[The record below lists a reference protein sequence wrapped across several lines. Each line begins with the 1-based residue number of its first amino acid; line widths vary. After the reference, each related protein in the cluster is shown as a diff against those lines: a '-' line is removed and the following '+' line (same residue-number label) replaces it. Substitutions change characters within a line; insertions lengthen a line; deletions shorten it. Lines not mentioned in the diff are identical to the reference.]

1 VATGELGP
9 IPDIFIWDA
18 FTMEQVI
25 KVKSKLRK
33 GIQRLSFSPSGD
45 VLVAVALD
53 IDHTVAVFDTKTGKQ
68 LSM

>member
-1 VATGELGP
+1 
-9 IPDIFIWDA
+9 
-18 FTMEQVI
+18 VI